1 MRNRRLGWITGPL
14 LMLGLMTI
22 MAIAGV
28 AVAAAALHLGILEDP
43 RALDEWMRA
52 ADPWLTAWRL
62 MLWVGLIAAWRLR
75 YRPRL
80 IARLT
85 EDRDGGGAAVAALGR
100 LERFGLLLLV
110 GYELVCLS
118 TSSWW
123 GA

>member
-1 MRNRRLGWITGPL
+1 MGPL

-22 MAIAGV
+22 IAIVGGAI
-28 AVAAAALHLGILEDP
+28 AAAALKLGVLENP
-43 RALDEWMRA
+43 EALDDWMRA
-52 ADPWLTAWRL
+52 ADPWLTAWRWA
-62 MLWVGLIAAWRLR
+62 LWAGLITAWRLR

-80 IARLT
+80 VARLT
-85 EDRDGGGAAVAALGR
+85 EDRDGGQAATAALGR

-110 GYELVCLS
+110 GYEAVCLS